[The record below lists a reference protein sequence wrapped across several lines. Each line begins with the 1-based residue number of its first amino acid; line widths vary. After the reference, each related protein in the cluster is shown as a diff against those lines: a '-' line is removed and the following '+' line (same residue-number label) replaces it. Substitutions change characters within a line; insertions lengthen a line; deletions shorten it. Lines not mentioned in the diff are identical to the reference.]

1 MQSLRKILHLPNRKN
16 SKLTYYT
23 VNFVRYITPG
33 IIYRMLR
40 EPALAKYEKLDDS
53 IKKAV
58 TYRVNYYNKLS
69 VPEIFDKEKLLD
81 DLIKSDT
88 TIPLGELKLK
98 TPIGG
103 KIPNSTYVLDS
114 YSYMR
119 YFKKNLIASFLFGDI
134 TEVPKIPSFVKS
146 RPIEG
151 ENANSVLLPLD
162 KVRHFTTVN
171 DRLKFGEKKDMLIG
185 RAYVDQPH
193 RIKFWEMYF
202 NHPKCN
208 LGNINPNLKDH
219 EEWRVKPISIDE
231 HLKYKFI
238 LCIEGNDVASNLK
251 WVMSSNS
258 LAVMPKPTYETW
270 FMEGKLIADYHYV
283 EIKKDYSDLEE
294 KLNYFI
300 AHPREAELISLHAN
314 EYVKKILDNKLEK
327 LIALMVINKY
337 FISTGQIVK

>member
-1 MQSLRKILHLPNRKN
+1 MLSIKNILHLPNKKN
-16 SKLTYYT
+16 SKLTYYA
-23 VNFVRYITPG
+23 VNFIRYISPG
-33 IIYRMLR
+33 IFSRISR
-40 EPALAKYEKLDDS
+40 ESILSKYEKLNTP
-53 IKKAV
+53 IKTAI
-58 TYRVNYYNKLS
+58 TERVNYYNKLAI
-69 VPEIFDKEKLLD
+69 PEIIDKDKLLQ
-81 DLIKSDT
+81 DLMNGDT
-88 TIPLGELKLK
+88 TIPLRKLKLK

-114 YSYMR
+114 YNYMR
-119 YFKKNLIASFLFGDI
+119 YFERNFLASFLFGDV
-134 TEVPKIPSFVKS
+134 TEVPQIPSFVKS

-151 ENANSVLLPLD
+151 ENSNSILLPLD
-162 KVRHFTTVN
+162 KVRHFTTVT

-202 NHPKCN
+202 NHPMCN
-208 LGNINPNLKDH
+208 LGNINPKLKDH

-270 FMEGKLIADYHYV
+270 FMEGQLVPDYHYV

-294 KLNYFI
+294 KLNYYI
-300 AHPREAELISLHAN
+300 AHPQEAELISSHAN
-314 EYVKKILDNKLEK
+314 EYVKTILDKKLEK
-327 LIALMVINKY
+327 LIALMVIKKY
-337 FISTGQIVK
+337 FLSTGQIIK